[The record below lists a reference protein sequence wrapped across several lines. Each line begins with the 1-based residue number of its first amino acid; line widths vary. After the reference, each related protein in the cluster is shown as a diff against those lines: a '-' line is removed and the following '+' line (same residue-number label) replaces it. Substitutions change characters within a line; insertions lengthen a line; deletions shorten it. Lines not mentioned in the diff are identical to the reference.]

1 MLDLSCG
8 MKSKMYKTT
17 NFCLPYELHD
27 EEHYNCTTT
36 KKLEQFDDD
45 GRLLHS

>member
-1 MLDLSCG
+1 
-8 MKSKMYKTT
+8 MYKTT

-27 EEHYNCTTT
+27 EEDYNCTT

-45 GRLLHS
+45 DEQRLLHFFM